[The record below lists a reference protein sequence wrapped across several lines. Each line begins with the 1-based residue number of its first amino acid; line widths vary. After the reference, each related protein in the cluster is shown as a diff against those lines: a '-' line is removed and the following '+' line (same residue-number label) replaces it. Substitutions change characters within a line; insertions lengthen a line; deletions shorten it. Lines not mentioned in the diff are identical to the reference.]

1 MNKSWVWQTKKGCAA
16 ANGFNDNQNI
26 LNVRILKKCDLVANL
41 LPFEYRL
48 ALGLSTVL
56 INLFI
61 FRILNKRSPIDH
73 SKCSELVVIVNF
85 VIFSLPFLREFVSTV
100 GWGTWIFTI
109 KICWAKLYVKTV
121 NNDSNDASFGAC
133 NHFSS
138 LRDSVIKK
146 SMCRPR
152 RGWPG
157 FQQGLTSKLSAQSSD
172 RCYRTDFAGDAS
184 GEQAMQFANR
194 TCDPKSVFRAIFAK
208 EQILCCCYF
217 GASLG

>member
-1 MNKSWVWQTKKGCAA
+1 MFDVDQYVNKSWVWQTKKGCAA

-56 INLFI
+56 INLLI

-73 SKCSELVVIVNF
+73 SKCSQLVVIANL

-109 KICWAKLYVKTV
+109 KICWAKLYVQTFNSELKRRIIWCV
-121 NNDSNDASFGAC
+121 QPLFILEGFRHQEVHVSFKARMAR
-133 NHFSS
+133 FSTRFDIEIIRAVIRQMLPYR
-138 LRDSVIKK
+138 LR
-146 SMCRPR
+146 R
-152 RGWPG
+152 
-157 FQQGLTSKLSAQSSD
+157 
-172 RCYRTDFAGDAS
+172 
-184 GEQAMQFANR
+184 
-194 TCDPKSVFRAIFAK
+194 
-208 EQILCCCYF
+208 
-217 GASLG
+217 